1 MRPAGRTLC
10 ARKNV
15 QNRPQM
21 PRAARCCRTVMAKM
35 WTTPC
40 YRNRRR
46 RRVGHYCA
54 RRRRAEAPRSMRRAG
69 RTHCVRYFVANPP
82 QMARA
87 TSRAIERCCCPMMR
101 MSTTPSCRDR
111 RRRRA
116 CRCCVVALNFT
127 AAIRLCV
134 LYFFTVHLNFLAM
147 QDCTFVLRYIEHE
160 QKRTRSN
167 LPFAGVNAK

>member
-1 MRPAGRTLC
+1 MHRPTRRTIVHCSTAMPWMRTMPCHRNRWCQRAGHWCARCCRSEVARYMRPAGRTLC

-21 PRAARCCRTVMAKM
+21 PRAARCCRTAMAKM

-69 RTHCVRYFVANPP
+69 RTHCVCYFVANSP

-87 TSRAIERCCCPMMR
+87 TSRAIERCCCTMMR
-101 MSTTPSCRDR
+101 MSTTPSLRDR
-111 RRRRA
+111 RRRRE
-116 CRCCVVALNFT
+116 CRYCC
-127 AAIRLCV
+127 
-134 LYFFTVHLNFLAM
+134 
-147 QDCTFVLRYIEHE
+147 
-160 QKRTRSN
+160 
-167 LPFAGVNAK
+167 G